1 MLSEDEEIAN
11 SVEDVMKEIYERI
24 GIPYHTY
31 VTTINQQGVTVI
43 P

>member
-1 MLSEDEEIAN
+1 MLSEKEETAL
-11 SVEDVMKEIYERI
+11 SVENVMKEIYQHI

-31 VTTINQQGVTVI
+31 VTTINNQGVTVI